1 MSHRKS
7 WLFSLLF
14 GSLAALATALPAWSA
29 EQVYFK
35 FGSLELPLSVPAL
48 AMWAETG
55 AAEPDLDTYLSL
67 LTSQQRAQ
75 LRELLQTRY
84 DENYFNLSYMAYTSI
99 GERFLKNVG
108 QLVRTRDKG
117 NGFEELQ
124 TAFVNASKA
133 DEGIS
138 FISMLQQ
145 YPEDIEI
152 DVAQILGLA
161 QRAKGLVSETDA
173 FMAKL
178 AEVATAAAQE
188 QSLDGQKAQLQA
200 GQSLTASAQQPDL
213 RQKGSLKT
221 VLQPLQVQGSDL
233 KFDLYHPQQLSR
245 SMPVVVITAGFGA
258 EQDFF
263 EDLAHHLASYG
274 FAVVVPVHAGSNKPR
289 RQAFFAG
296 QHQELFPVT
305 EYIKRPQEVTAVLDD
320 LERRNAGQFQNQLNL
335 EDVGVF
341 GHSFGGPTALSLGGA
356 ELNFEQLQQTCEQMD
371 LLNISLYY
379 QCYALELPPQSTQL
393 RDRRVKALF
402 LLGPFSSS
410 LFGPEEMSKLDLPI
424 LWEATDIDLP
434 APLLLEQM
442 PTFKG
447 LTTPDRYLAVS
458 EGLPHAH
465 ITFEV
470 ISGLVKEDEVERL
483 EELSMTYQKALTVA
497 FFKTHVAEDE
507 AFRPY
512 LQSSYAQSI
521 SEAPYSLHFLDAEA
535 SEKLF
540 E

>member
-48 AMWAETG
+48 ATWAETG
-55 AAEPDLDTYLSL
+55 EAESELDTYISL
-67 LTSQQRAQ
+67 LTVQQQEQ

-117 NGFEELQ
+117 NGFKELQ
-124 TAFVNASKA
+124 TAFVNASKEE
-133 DEGIS
+133 EGLS
-138 FISMLQQ
+138 FINVLQQ
-145 YPEDIEI
+145 YPEDMEI
-152 DVAQILGLA
+152 DVARILGLV
-161 QRAKGLVSETDA
+161 QRAQGLVSDTDA
-173 FMAKL
+173 FMKRL
-178 AEVATAAAQE
+178 TEVAAAQE
-188 QSLDGQKAQLQA
+188 PSPEGQKAPLQA
-200 GQSLTASAQQPDL
+200 GQALTAVAQRPDL
-213 RQKGSLKT
+213 RQRGSLST
-221 VLQPLQVQGSDL
+221 VLQSLQVQGSAL
-233 KFDLYHPQQLSR
+233 KFDLYHPQQLSAPT
-245 SMPVVVITAGFGA
+245 PVVVITAGFGA

-274 FAVVVPVHAGSNKPR
+274 FAVAVPEHAGSNKPR

-296 QHQELFPVT
+296 QHKELFPVT
-305 EYIKRPQEVTAVLDD
+305 EYVNRPKEVTSVLDE
-320 LERRNAGQFQNQLNL
+320 LERRNAVQFQNQLDL
-335 EDVGVF
+335 ENVGVF

-356 ELNFEQLQQTCEQMD
+356 ELNFDQLQQNCGDEMD

-393 RDRRVKALF
+393 RDNRVKALF

-410 LFGPEEMSKLDLPI
+410 LFGPQEMSKLDLPI

-442 PTFKG
+442 PTFQA

-470 ISGLVKEDEVERL
+470 ISGLVEEGEVERV
-483 EELSMTYQKALTVA
+483 EALSMTYQKALTVA

-507 AFRPY
+507 AFRSY
-512 LQSSYAQSI
+512 LQSSYTQSI
-521 SEAPYSLHFLDAEA
+521 SEAPYALHLLDAEA
-535 SEKLF
+535 LQKLF
-540 E
+540 